1 MFIKYQYYQLQNNIA
16 CLTFSLAR
24 SKLVTHQRREQDDN
38 NHTDLEQCTSF
49 NGGANNHT
57 DLEQC
62 TSFNGG
68 VNNHTYLEQCTS
80 FNGGVNLSIARALVS
95 KVVNGINVNCGNLD
109 VY

>member
-1 MFIKYQYYQLQNNIA
+1 MHVLKHVCSLKYQYYQLQNNIA

-49 NGGANNHT
+49 NGG
-57 DLEQC
+57 
-62 TSFNGG
+62 
-68 VNNHTYLEQCTS
+68 
-80 FNGGVNLSIARALVS
+80 VNLSIARAHVS
-95 KVVNGINVNCGNLD
+95 YVVNGINVNCGNLD

>member
-1 MFIKYQYYQLQNNIA
+1 MHDIKHVCSLKYQYYQLQNNIA

-49 NGGANNHT
+49 NGG
-57 DLEQC
+57 
-62 TSFNGG
+62 
-68 VNNHTYLEQCTS
+68 
-80 FNGGVNLSIARALVS
+80 VNLSIARALVFN
-95 KVVNGINVNCGNLD
+95 VVNGNKVNCGNLD

>member
-1 MFIKYQYYQLQNNIA
+1 MHDIKHVCSLKYQYYQLQNNIA

-49 NGGANNHT
+49 NGG
-57 DLEQC
+57 
-62 TSFNGG
+62 
-68 VNNHTYLEQCTS
+68 
-80 FNGGVNLSIARALVS
+80 VNLSITRALVS
-95 KVVNGINVNCGNLD
+95 YVVNGINVNCGNLD

>member
-1 MFIKYQYYQLQNNIA
+1 MHDIKHVCSLKYQYYQLQNNIA

-49 NGGANNHT
+49 NGGVNNHT
-57 DLEQC
+57 D
-62 TSFNGG
+62 
-68 VNNHTYLEQCTS
+68 LEQCTS
-80 FNGGVNLSIARALVS
+80 FNGGVNLSIARALVFN
-95 KVVNGINVNCGNLD
+95 VVNGNKVNCGNLD